1 MRKMSTKNLKS
12 NNLEF
17 LAKWGVMSSSEEDTM
32 KKFECPNFIENFW
45 ESSESEWNMTSHDA
59 KKLWILF
66 SCAGCSY
73 NSLLSART
81 KNRCFSSEKTKQ
93 KKETSQKP
101 RGTWNFAR
109 TNLKASEVFVSFT
122 FWKCEEVNIFQ
133 KPPRGSW
140 KVPGSKRFFRG
151 FRSIFFVYGQIKIIK
166 LRIKLLETNVNLFP
180 SGIKTHKSYNR
191 SILGHRTPDSCILH
205 FDSFFSCFS
214 IYFFYSIF
222 FHFNSFLFN
231 VTVLKYRL

>member
-1 MRKMSTKNLKS
+1 MPKSSGFFFLAQVVLTILCSVPEPRTAAFRVRKPSKKKKPLKNLGEPGT
-12 NNLEF
+12 LQE
-17 LAKWGVMSSSEEDTM
+17 
-32 KKFECPNFIENFW
+32 P
-45 ESSESEWNMTSHDA
+45 TS
-59 KKLWILF
+59 
-66 SCAGCSY
+66 
-73 NSLLSART
+73 
-81 KNRCFSSEKTKQ
+81 
-93 KKETSQKP
+93 
-101 RGTWNFAR
+101 
-109 TNLKASEVFVSFT
+109 
-122 FWKCEEVNIFQ
+122 
-133 KPPRGSW
+133 KPPRFLFLSHFENV
-140 KVPGSKRFFRG
+140 KRSTYFKNLQEVLERFQVPRG

-231 VTVLKYRL
+231 VIVLKYRL